1 MFFSKVKASLLKERT
16 LPILELLAVQLALE
30 CFLTIFNDGLMKEV
44 SFSDINFFVDI
55 QVVMSWIL
63 TCKAPKKNIFVNN
76 RLKEIDSMLNQIKSK
91 FVKVNLAYVPSQFNL
106 ADLVTKPCSAKVF
119 LGKFSTWI
127 YGPDWLELPS
137 EHWPKGQLGCI
148 PHAYQGELVNP
159 VFNVSGPEPILDIT
173 KFSSFTFLLGV
184 MVKVCKFIVLV
195 KKVNRDPVEMAI
207 SYLFKQMQSEEFS
220 REMAYLKSPS
230 SFNETP
236 KLVSKLNLFL
246 DQKDLPVIRSKGR
259 SEKNVDLKHDVV
271 NPLVMAKN
279 HHLTKLLIYYAHC
292 QSMHMGLQ
300 STLNYLRIHGLWI
313 LKSRQAVLSVIS
325 GCIVCKRYN
334 ARSQKYPGPAVL
346 PSSRVKLSVP
356 FAHTR
361 VDYTG
366 HYYIR
371 DNQGGKFKVYILI
384 FTCFNTRAVHLE
396 AVSNMS
402 TAKFILAFVR
412 FVNRYGIPLAI
423 YSDNAKSFLQAGG
436 LIQNLLS
443 SSEFEEKFRKAS
455 ISHKTIPV
463 YAAWYGAVWERMI
476 KTVKECFAKVIGRYC
491 PSYSEFVTVLS
502 DVQKVLNNR
511 PLTYRS
517 QENEVDIITLN
528 HFLVGRPIPS
538 LLFGDLNVDP
548 EWEYY
553 DEDYSSVLS
562 KTVEWRDS
570 VFRDFKDKWLKEY
583 LLSLWEK
590 DRASY
595 CPPRVWKVG
604 EVALLKLPNKAKAY
618 WPLVRI
624 LQTFPDDDQ
633 VFVLLKS

>member
-1 MFFSKVKASLLKERT
+1 M
-16 LPILELLAVQLALE
+16 
-30 CFLTIFNDGLMKEV
+30 
-44 SFSDINFFVDI
+44 
-55 QVVMSWIL
+55 
-63 TCKAPKKNIFVNN
+63 
-76 RLKEIDSMLNQIKSK
+76 
-91 FVKVNLAYVPSQFNL
+91 
-106 ADLVTKPCSAKVF
+106 
-119 LGKFSTWI
+119 
-127 YGPDWLELPS
+127 
-137 EHWPKGQLGCI
+137 
-148 PHAYQGELVNP
+148 
-159 VFNVSGPEPILDIT
+159 
-173 KFSSFTFLLGV
+173 
-184 MVKVCKFIVLV
+184 
-195 KKVNRDPVEMAI
+195 
-207 SYLFKQMQSEEFS
+207 
-220 REMAYLKSPS
+220 
-230 SFNETP
+230 
-236 KLVSKLNLFL
+236 VSKLNLFL
-246 DQKDLPVIRSKGR
+246 DQKDLIRSKGR
-259 SEKNVDLKHDVV
+259 IEKNVDLKYNVV

-313 LKSRQAVLSVIS
+313 LKSRHVVSSVIS

-334 ARSQKYPGPAVL
+334 ARSQKYSGPVIL
-346 PSSRVKLSVP
+346 PSSRVKLSLP
-356 FAHTR
+356 FAHTG

-371 DNQGGKFKVYILI
+371 DDKGRKVKVYILI

-396 AVSNMS
+396 AVSSMS
-402 TAKFILAFVR
+402 TAEFILAFVR

-443 SSEFEEKFRKAS
+443 FSEFEEKFRTAS

-476 KTVKECFAKVIGRYC
+476 KTVKECFAKVIGRYT
-491 PSYSEFVTVLS
+491 PSHSEFVTVLS

-511 PLTYRS
+511 PLTFRS
-517 QENEVDIITLN
+517 QENEVDIITPN

-553 DEDYSSVLS
+553 DEDYSSVLC

-570 VFRDFKDKWLKEY
+570 VFWDFKDKWLKEY
-583 LLSLWEK
+583 LLSLREK

-595 CPPRVWKVG
+595 CPSRVWKVG
-604 EVALLKLPNKAKAY
+604 EVALFKLPNKAKAY
-618 WPLVRI
+618 
-624 LQTFPDDDQ
+624 
-633 VFVLLKS
+633 